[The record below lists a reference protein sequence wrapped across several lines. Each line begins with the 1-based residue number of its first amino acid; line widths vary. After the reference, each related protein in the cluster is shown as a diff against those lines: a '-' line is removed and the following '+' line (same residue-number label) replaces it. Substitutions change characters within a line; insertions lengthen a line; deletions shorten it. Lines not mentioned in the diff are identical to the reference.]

1 MPSRSPRP
9 RRALYNHEQLHRSN
23 PLVSQPPRLEM
34 SNPPVHLS
42 LDRPC
47 TSQRRGART
56 KFDQKRR
63 RRSPVSNSDAF
74 NEEVWTTL
82 ERVLLDHPKMK
93 RTQEDGRCAIS
104 ASVISREIT
113 NEKKKNGERHVLG
126 VVPDT
131 SGTPDP
137 FAYTTSERVMP
148 RNDFKEQIACVEVSV
163 FGLPRRRMR
172 AIGRCG
178 RDYELQ
184 YVRVDVLVNR

>member
-1 MPSRSPRP
+1 MITCGHFFETVVEDGRSSTGSLSRSGRVSSIELPLKLLFRIGPSYVPSRSPRP

-34 SNPPVHLS
+34 SNPPVHLP

-56 KFDQKRR
+56 EFDQKRR

-93 RTQEDGRCAIS
+93 RTQEDGRCLIS

-131 SGTPDP
+131 G
-137 FAYTTSERVMP
+137 
-148 RNDFKEQIACVEVSV
+148 
-163 FGLPRRRMR
+163 
-172 AIGRCG
+172 
-178 RDYELQ
+178 
-184 YVRVDVLVNR
+184 